1 MKNNSP
7 KSRLVLIAE
16 ICGAAVAIGLFCFQL
31 FVSKEETDNS
41 PLLHGIQI
49 CMVSIAAVAAIT
61 IAVGVIKDKK
71 KSKK

>member
-7 KSRLVLIAE
+7 TSRLVLIAE

-31 FVSKEETDNS
+31 FVSKEETDTN
-41 PLLHGIQI
+41 PWLHGIQI
-49 CMVSIAAVAAIT
+49 CMVSIAAVAAI
-61 IAVGVIKDKK
+61 IVAAAVIKDKK